1 MSFPEETRKILE
13 IRKAPVKFL
22 SSGDRIVLISLPEVR
37 FDGRQALAIL
47 EYECTVVISVSQFS
61 RYYPL
66 HRVTADEWQDF
77 ASKWNV
83 NTVYG
88 YQFRMVHV
96 FPTPARFHFNFC
108 EVWCWFALD
117 VFTDSESTFS
127 RTSSK
132 RSLVDSQSAE
142 EPLSAPS
149 AKRQRPLQEK
159 AQEEDVDSHSD
170 DVQATPHGSQVCL
183 VLMAAEWD
191 ALISGKERAILRP
204 FQMHHGKTTIIV
216 RNPEGHVVVGSVQWL
231 ESERFSHFSET
242 RVAKLCSVVYKDTK
256 QLAQMKQNKEKHI
269 WKCKDVVA
277 FKPYV
282 ARFLDVAPRYRN
294 RPFIVKDQELFAHSS
309 CDSFPKKLDL
319 DDTARYFW
327 SLLDEKMQ
335 LALRTTFRAV
345 AKIRNTIRIGTT
357 CSGTD
362 VCIPVIKACVA
373 FFNSLE
379 AG

>member
-1 MSFPEETRKILE
+1 MSTRCTDTNFAWCMCSQLQLDSISIFAKCGVGLPLMSLQIVRAHSRGLHQSVPWWTAKVQKSPCRPRQQRDKGLCKKRH
-13 IRKAPVKFL
+13 RK
-22 SSGDRIVLISLPEVR
+22 
-37 FDGRQALAIL
+37 
-47 EYECTVVISVSQFS
+47 
-61 RYYPL
+61 
-66 HRVTADEWQDF
+66 
-77 ASKWNV
+77 
-83 NTVYG
+83 
-88 YQFRMVHV
+88 
-96 FPTPARFHFNFC
+96 
-108 EVWCWFALD
+108 
-117 VFTDSESTFS
+117 
-127 RTSSK
+127 
-132 RSLVDSQSAE
+132 
-142 EPLSAPS
+142 
-149 AKRQRPLQEK
+149 
-159 AQEEDVDSHSD
+159 EDVDSHSD